1 MAVVG
6 SGFLLAGGA
15 QYLDLTLQGNT
26 TYQVYV
32 HPDDPSVDFD
42 LRIVDQNGNVVAQD
56 MDTTSNALCYITP
69 AWTGLFRL
77 IVNASAGSSW
87 YQVRVE
93 A

>member
-6 SGFLLAGGA
+6 SGFLMAGGV
-15 QYLDLTLQGNT
+15 QYLDLALQGKT

-42 LRIVDQNGNVVAQD
+42 LHIVDGNGNVVAQD
-56 MDTTSNALCYITP
+56 LDATSDALCYITP
-69 AWTGLFRL
+69 AWSGLFRL
-77 IVNASAGSSW
+77 IVNSAYGSGW
-87 YQVRVE
+87 YRVSVE